1 LEKKILEK
9 ELLTAK
15 GYDRL
20 TAEIKKLTLEDR
32 VKIID
37 EVQIAREHG
46 DLKENAEYHAARE
59 KQRLLD
65 KRLEELNTL
74 LADSQIID
82 PSKLPHEVVS
92 FGSTVTIVDL
102 DTDEEATYTIV
113 GSYEADVDRDIISYN
128 SPLAKVLLGKPE
140 GEEIEAQLP
149 GGVKEF
155 EILSIKYRSDIF
167 ES

>member
-1 LEKKILEK
+1 MEK

-20 TAEIKKLTLEDR
+20 TAEIKKITLEDR
-32 VKIID
+32 TKIIE
-37 EVQIAREHG
+37 EVQTAREHG
-46 DLKENAEYHAARE
+46 DLKENAEYHAAKE

-65 KRLEELNTL
+65 KKLEELNSL

-82 PSKLPHEVVS
+82 PSKLPHDIVS

-102 DTDEEATYTIV
+102 DTEEEATYTIV

-128 SPLAKVLLGKPE
+128 SPLAKVLLGKPV
-140 GEEIEAQLP
+140 GEELEATLP

-155 EILSIKYRSDIF
+155 EILSIEYRSEIF